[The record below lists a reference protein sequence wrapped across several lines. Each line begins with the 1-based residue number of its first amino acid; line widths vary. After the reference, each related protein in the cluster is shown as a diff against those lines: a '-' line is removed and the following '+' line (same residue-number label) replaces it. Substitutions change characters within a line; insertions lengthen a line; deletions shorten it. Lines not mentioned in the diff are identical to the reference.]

1 MMNNQPNEIL
11 RAFEPVTP
19 KNSGLSE
26 SSLALIRQTLAPFP
40 SVRRALLLG
49 SRAKGNFYTGSD
61 VDIALEGSST
71 LTVMDIAAELN
82 ERLPLPYFFDIVSLD
97 ELDSMPLRE
106 HIFRVG
112 RVLFRRNN
120 HHEDSQ

>member
-1 MMNNQPNEIL
+1 M
-11 RAFEPVTP
+11 
-19 KNSGLSE
+19 
-26 SSLALIRQTLAPFP
+26 RQTLASFP
-40 SVRRALLLG
+40 SVQRALLFG
-49 SRAKGNFYTGSD
+49 SRAKGNFHSGSD

-71 LTVMDIAAELN
+71 LTAMDIAAELN

-97 ELDSMPLRE
+97 ELDLLPFRE

-120 HHEDSQ
+120 HHKDSQ